1 MSVPVP
7 DQAALEEMILAILA
21 KNQGNLKKQPEP
33 KSAPAQQDTAVSAAP
48 EPVPSVDGAEL
59 EQWFGG
65 QDGVAS
71 ILNSL
76 KMFEQD

>member
-1 MSVPVP
+1 
-7 DQAALEEMILAILA
+7 MILAILT
-21 KNQGNLKKQPEP
+21 KNQSYLKKQPEP
-33 KSAPAQQDTAVSAAP
+33 KPSTVQQDAAISAAS
-48 EPVPSVDGAEL
+48 EPMPPADGAEL

-65 QDGVAS
+65 QDGVAA

>member
-1 MSVPVP
+1 MP
-7 DQAALEEMILAILA
+7 QAM
-21 KNQGNLKKQPEP
+21 P
-33 KSAPAQQDTAVSAAP
+33 PA
-48 EPVPSVDGAEL
+48 DGAEL

>member
-1 MSVPVP
+1 
-7 DQAALEEMILAILA
+7 MILAILT
-21 KNQGNLKKQPEP
+21 KNQSYLKKQPEP
-33 KSAPAQQDTAVSAAP
+33 KPFTAQQDAAISAAP
-48 EPVPSVDGAEL
+48 ESVPPADGAEL

>member
-1 MSVPVP
+1 MVEINRVWLNVDTDTNKITLFGRPRVSIRV
-7 DQAALEEMILAILA
+7 DEYIWSLIEEHIVKPHM
-21 KNQGNLKKQPEP
+21 P
-33 KSAPAQQDTAVSAAP
+33 PA
-48 EPVPSVDGAEL
+48 DGAEL

>member
-1 MSVPVP
+1 MGYRKIKVIHRRH
-7 DQAALEEMILAILA
+7 AAGVTLADMEQLSI
-21 KNQGNLKKQPEP
+21 
-33 KSAPAQQDTAVSAAP
+33 SAAS
-48 EPVPSVDGAEL
+48 EPMPPADGAEL

-71 ILNSL
+71 ILNAL